1 MCRRYSDESLVSN
14 PAMLHCGVLVS
25 NQQDYSHTGSNPSSP
40 IKSPLMG
47 VAPNRPAPVLKPQ
60 IGRKPSIDKNL
71 LAKKPDQIVSRPIPG
86 MKQPQQRFSSYEN
99 KTPPFPS
106 PPYEALDFSQRFVEG
121 IANFRINL
129 FVIRKPFSVLK
140 LKSEEEKTGHIQN
153 LSNGK
158 KSTFFILFP

>member
-1 MCRRYSDESLVSN
+1 MIYTSKNSRTEARYQGNLVEIANFNIQICTVLRTPVLECQKYSMFRRYSDESLVSN

-71 LAKKPDQIVSRPIPG
+71 FE
-86 MKQPQQRFSSYEN
+86 FS
-99 KTPPFPS
+99 T
-106 PPYEALDFSQRFVEG
+106 L
-121 IANFRINL
+121 
-129 FVIRKPFSVLK
+129 
-140 LKSEEEKTGHIQN
+140 
-153 LSNGK
+153 
-158 KSTFFILFP
+158 

>member
-1 MCRRYSDESLVSN
+1 MFRRYSDESLVSN

-40 IKSPLMG
+40 SKSLPMG
-47 VAPNRPAPVLKPQ
+47 VAPNRSAPVLKPQ

-71 LAKKPDQIVSRPIPG
+71 LAKKPDQIISRPIPG

-121 IANFRINL
+121 FVNFRIKW
-129 FVIRKPFSVLK
+129 FAIRKPILVFATLK
-140 LKSEEEKTGHIQN
+140 FL
-153 LSNGK
+153 
-158 KSTFFILFP
+158 